1 MYALQRFYFS
11 KQKIKQKLS
20 KINGFALITMKPFNT
35 ALPNLQST
43 SIHITDRRPAGRFS
57 SHLQS
62 QEKLWFYL
70 AT

>member
-1 MYALQRFYFS
+1 MDASKQFYFS
-11 KQKIKQKLS
+11 RKNQQKLS
-20 KINGFALITMKPFNT
+20 KINGFALITMKPL
-35 ALPNLQST
+35 ASDLPNLQST

-62 QEKLWFYL
+62 QVKLWFYL